1 MSTVLVLQHV
11 PFEGLG
17 TIGDALAA
25 AEVRV
30 QYIHAAEGQ
39 AVPESTALVEGLIV
53 MGGPMAVY
61 EQHLYPFLT
70 EETRLIKDALD
81 RQKPVLGICLG
92 SQLLADALGASVH
105 EGKRKEIGWSRVSMS
120 ENAIDDK
127 LVAGIDP
134 SFVAYHWHGD
144 VFDLPAGAVSLAS
157 SDATEHQAFRYGA
170 NAYGFVFHLEA
181 TRDIIHAMVRAGQEE
196 LREIDANEDRI
207 LAETGEH
214 LPCLQ
219 QIGGV
224 VWKRWAQLL

>member
-30 QYIHAAEGQ
+30 QYIHAAGGQ
-39 AVPESTALVEGLIV
+39 AVPETTALIEGLIV

-92 SQLLADALGASVH
+92 SQLLADALGASRH
-105 EGKRKEIGWSRVSMS
+105 GGKRKDIGWGRGWVRQKS
-120 ENAIDDK
+120 
-127 LVAGIDP
+127 
-134 SFVAYHWHGD
+134 
-144 VFDLPAGAVSLAS
+144 
-157 SDATEHQAFRYGA
+157 
-170 NAYGFVFHLEA
+170 
-181 TRDIIHAMVRAGQEE
+181 IHCY
-196 LREIDANEDRI
+196 
-207 LAETGEH
+207 T
-214 LPCLQ
+214 
-219 QIGGV
+219 
-224 VWKRWAQLL
+224 